1 MYGGCSGAPRSSQKT
16 QKKKDQLFT
25 AMNTLMLISL
35 ILFGGLAMLALVA
48 TFLPKWPSSV
58 IGYGAMSA
66 VWLSGASGLGV
77 KDLVFWA
84 IAVAIVIGIRVMLPR
99 NISLSTKGV
108 PFISGACITAA
119 AVGMIL
125 NSAAGVIIGALV
137 GAVLGA
143 IAFSN
148 THAGRAMNFPSRQF
162 FNYTAAKGLPV
173 AVPVS
178 MVASSRLPLVFS
190 FNNPV

>member
-1 MYGGCSGAPRSSQKT
+1 
-16 QKKKDQLFT
+16 
-25 AMNTLMLISL
+25 MNTLTLISL
-35 ILFGGLAMLALVA
+35 IIFGGLAMLALVA

-58 IGYGAMSA
+58 IGYGAMVA
-66 VWLSGASGLGV
+66 VWLSGASGLEV
-77 KDLVFWA
+77 KSLIFWG
-84 IAVAIVIGIRVMLPR
+84 IAVAIVVGIRLMLPR
-99 NISLSTKGV
+99 NISLSARGV

-125 NSAAGVIIGALV
+125 NTAAGIILGALA

-148 THAGRAMNFPSRQF
+148 THSGRAMNFPSRQF

-173 AVPVS
+173 AVTVS
-178 MVASSRLPLVFS
+178 MVAISLLHLIFY